1 MLLEV
6 TCLCGWQA
14 RGTEDEVVDQLT
26 RHAWEDHQVHKT
38 RQEILDN
45 ATPIGLDPGDVAP
58 AAG

>member
-26 RHAWEDHQVHKT
+26 RHAWQDHQVRKT
-38 RQEILDN
+38 REEILEN
-45 ATPIGLDPGDVAP
+45 ATPIGLEPGDAEP